1 MSSQSCSFTFHMQS
15 FNLGGTIMSYFQ
27 TVDSRFPIVKQS
39 SDYTEGNYSNQKLSF
54 LFWDECCFDAWRHGY
69 AMTNQNLPLSG
80 FSVFPP
86 SEKVCISCSLV
97 TRSTWPQSL
106 CSSGSDSPRRENLP
120 KPQLLSDHARPH
132 CSLSPDH
139 PSKLPFLLT
148 LHIFLSPPFPLLSCL
163 FLSPISPIP
172 KSSQMGQIYS
182 GRCVAGRSPFFSLG
196 GQQSL
201 TVYWS
206 GLAD

>member
-1 MSSQSCSFTFHMQS
+1 
-15 FNLGGTIMSYFQ
+15 MSYLQ
-27 TVDSRFPIVKQS
+27 AAESRLPIVKQC
-39 SDYTEGNYSNQKLSF
+39 SDYTEGNQSDQQLSF
-54 LFWDECCFDAWRHGY
+54 LFWDECCFDAWRQCC
-69 AMTNQNLPLSG
+69 AMTDQNLPLSG

-86 SEKVCISCSLV
+86 SEKVSVSCSLV

-139 PSKLPFLLT
+139 PSKLPSALS
-148 LHIFLSPPFPLLSCL
+148 LHLFFSPPFPLLSRL
-163 FLSPISPIP
+163 FPSPFSPIP
-172 KSSQMGQIYS
+172 KSSQMGHIYS
-182 GRCVAGRSPFFSLG
+182 GRCVAGPHTGRAASSD
-196 GQQSL
+196 
-201 TVYWS
+201 WS